1 MLSVRSWIAVEH
13 NSFAAG
19 RRQDHRGM
27 KSRVEEVYR
36 PETAHPD
43 KPWLV
48 FFNAFDRSLQLRRWR
63 LQKANA
69 QDKLNF
75 TLPEMR
81 RHKID
86 FNKYHVLCIGKHLS
100 YESEVNFIDKSCMLF
115 FRVIET

>member
-1 MLSVRSWIAVEH
+1 
-13 NSFAAG
+13 
-19 RRQDHRGM
+19 M

-100 YESEVNFIDKSCMLF
+100 YESEVKFI
-115 FRVIET
+115 VIGT